1 MKKLK
6 APKKLAVISDLTG
19 YGRCSMAVALPVI
32 SALHVQACPVPTAIF
47 SNHTAFPTW
56 HSVDYTPHMQDYL
69 RGWEDLQLHFDGI
82 YSSYLG
88 SVDQVHIV
96 ADFIRQQKEN
106 PHAPLVIVDPV
117 MGDHGTAYA
126 AITPQLCYALRTLT
140 SMADLITPNL
150 TEACLLTDSDYAL
163 YEHSPADSGIYDAL
177 LAKLA
182 AMGPSQIIITGI
194 PIENKLRNLV
204 YDNGRI
210 SVCDT
215 PVKGERRPGTGDLFA
230 SIISACTVRNYPLAD
245 AVTLAANFIATCANA
260 SHEAGIPVKEGVCFE
275 YFLSELH
282 LDLTHGTT

>member
-1 MKKLK
+1 MKKPE

-32 SALHVQACPVPTAIF
+32 SALQVQACPVPTAVF

-56 HSVDYTPHMQDYL
+56 YSVDFTPHMQDYL
-69 RGWEDLQLHFDGI
+69 HGFEELQLCFDGI

-88 SVDQVHIV
+88 SVEQSSIV
-96 ADFIRQQKEN
+96 ASFIRQQKEAAGN
-106 PHAPLVIVDPV
+106 SPSPIVIVDPV
-117 MGDHGTAYA
+117 MGDHGKPYA
-126 AITPQLCYALRTLT
+126 AITPQLCHSLRTLV

-163 YEHSPADSGIYDAL
+163 FAQSPEDSSLYGSL

-182 AMGPSQIIITGI
+182 QMGPSQIIITGI
-194 PIENKLRNLV
+194 PVKNNLRNLV

-210 SVCDT
+210 SVCET

-230 SIISACTVRNYPLAD
+230 SIISACRVRNYPLSK
-245 AVTLAANFIATCANA
+245 AVTLAVNFIATCANA

-275 YFLSELH
+275 CFLSKLH
-282 LDLTHGTT
+282 LDLTH